1 MPTLIILFIVIS
13 VGLTAGMLVNYLADV
28 LPNRRQI
35 TKPFCLTC
43 DQEQKWSNYFLWP
56 RRCPSCGNSRFR
68 RTWIVEIIFI
78 GASLWLWLRPPSN
91 FNFIVGLVL
100 LIYFGVVT
108 VIDLEHRLILHPVSL
123 FGIAIG
129 LFIGVYLHGIV
140 STIIGGVVGFGVMF
154 LIYYCGRLFM
164 RWMSRRSGGID
175 EDEALGFGDVNL
187 SGVIGLMLGWPGI
200 AAGLI
205 LTIFI
210 AGIVSLVYLLI
221 RLLTRRYQAFMAIPY
236 GPFLVASAIILLY
249 FIDTLRSI
257 TN

>member
-1 MPTLIILFIVIS
+1 
-13 VGLTAGMLVNYLADV
+13 
-28 LPNRRQI
+28 
-35 TKPFCLTC
+35 
-43 DQEQKWSNYFLWP
+43 
-56 RRCPSCGNSRFR
+56 
-68 RTWIVEIIFI
+68 
-78 GASLWLWLRPPSN
+78 
-91 FNFIVGLVL
+91 
-100 LIYFGVVT
+100 
-108 VIDLEHRLILHPVSL
+108 
-123 FGIAIG
+123 
-129 LFIGVYLHGIV
+129 
-140 STIIGGVVGFGVMF
+140 
-154 LIYYCGRLFM
+154 M